1 MTTDTLRPQISS
13 PAQAEAAPVRTIVIE
28 PRHGWRGVDLGEL
41 WAHRELFRVLAE
53 RDIRVR
59 YKQTVLGFAWAI
71 LQPLTTMVIFS
82 AVFGQFAKVPSDGQP
97 YPIFAYAALL
107 PWLLFSNAVTS
118 AAQSLVGSAHLVSKV
133 YFPRLIIPFASTGAA
148 LVDFVIASSVLLLMM
163 IYYGVGWGP
172 NLLFAPFL
180 AIGVVFAAL
189 GVGTLLSA
197 LTTAYRDFRY
207 VVPFLLQT
215 WMFAS
220 PVAYPTSIVP
230 ESWRWLFYLNPMTG
244 LIEGFRASFLGQP
257 FNVPALV
264 TSAVVIAAVF
274 VLAIAYF
281 ERLERRFADII

>member
-1 MTTDTLRPQISS
+1 MNR
-13 PAQAEAAPVRTIVIE
+13 AAEAEADPVRTIVIE
-28 PRHGWRGVDLGEL
+28 PRRGWRGLDLREL

-71 LQPLTTMVIFS
+71 LQPVTTMVIFS

-107 PWLLFSNAVTS
+107 PWLLFASAVTS

-148 LVDFVIASSVLLLMM
+148 LVDFAIASSVLLLMM
-163 IYYGVGWGP
+163 IWYGIGWSA
-172 NLLFAPFL
+172 NLAFAPL
-180 AIGVVFAAL
+180 LMLGVVFASL
-189 GVGTLLSA
+189 GVGTLLAA

-230 ESWRWLFYLNPMTG
+230 DAWRWLFYLNPMTG
-244 LIEGFRASFLGQP
+244 LIEGFRATFLGQP
-257 FNVPALV
+257 FNIPALV
-264 TSAVVIAAVF
+264 TSFVVIAAVF
-274 VLAIAYF
+274 VLGVAYF